1 LTIADDTF
9 AGRLVKPLWKAAPGI
24 GLGNYRDNGGVNY
37 AAYACTRTGE
47 TFNSRD
53 VSKCASANDHPLGV
67 VVEVIHA
74 DGSSWDYDE
83 IAADND
89 IVVVAE
95 RASGHVVYMMILS
108 AQGDIPAGTLMM
120 VDAAGRA
127 KIWTV
132 AAASGD
138 SIDQIRKDM
147 GLLIGHAYEG
157 IEQDASDPKDCV
169 LGQIL
174 LDV

>member
-1 LTIADDTF
+1 M
-9 AGRLVKPLWKAAPGI
+9 
-24 GLGNYRDNGGVNY
+24 
-37 AAYACTRTGE
+37 
-47 TFNSRD
+47 
-53 VSKCASANDHPLGV
+53 
-67 VVEVIHA
+67 VEIIHA
-74 DGSSWDYDE
+74 DGSSWDFDE

-95 RASGHVVYMMILS
+95 RASGHVVHMMILS
-108 AQGDIPAGTLMM
+108 SQGDIPTGTLMM
-120 VDAAGRA
+120 VDSAGRA

-132 AAASGD
+132 DSAAGD

-169 LGQIL
+169 FGQII